1 MQESNLLEADQI
13 VRSLRDTLAEDN
25 LLDTVIDL
33 MAGVAECLHEV
44 RSLGG

>member
-33 MAGVAECLHEV
+33 MAGVAECLNEV